1 MVVTIVATT
10 MFSNIVT
17 LKWLSIKL
25 NENKILKFLNS
36 NPNKKSKSSHNKLEY
51 RTIVL
56 LSIGIF
62 FLGLSVFTFM
72 NFTMSSEKSDSKISE
87 KNDSIVPM
95 PSDSPQIIQNNERFG
110 NAVSIMPD
118 QIQPSI
124 EEPVLENYDDVQKPL
139 K

>member
-1 MVVTIVATT
+1 
-10 MFSNIVT
+10 
-17 LKWLSIKL
+17 
-25 NENKILKFLNS
+25 
-36 NPNKKSKSSHNKLEY
+36 
-51 RTIVL
+51 
-56 LSIGIF
+56 
-62 FLGLSVFTFM
+62 M

-95 PSDSPQIIQNNERFG
+95 PSGSPQIIQNNERFG

>member
-1 MVVTIVATT
+1 
-10 MFSNIVT
+10 
-17 LKWLSIKL
+17 
-25 NENKILKFLNS
+25 
-36 NPNKKSKSSHNKLEY
+36 
-51 RTIVL
+51 
-56 LSIGIF
+56 
-62 FLGLSVFTFM
+62 M

-124 EEPVLENYDDVQKPL
+124 EEPVLENYDNVQKPL